1 MDEFPDP
8 EDEFE
13 LLHAQEMEAMREM
26 EEFDVEEASRQAA
39 LIPPSFKRSLNFTSP
54 TPLSRTPT
62 NSPSSRTTTS
72 SEPSSTTTSSEPS
85 NTTTSS
91 EPSSTNTSSE
101 PSNTTTSSEPSNTTT
116 SSEPSNT
123 TNGPPLSHTT
133 TSQGTLL
140 NDGGTSMSDNGVERQ
155 TQLGGTITGGRKRP
169 PPEDDGFEEA
179 LDILDQD
186 DFATHRKKRSRPLV
200 PMLGLSTLLGGKKSQ
215 DEQNEEDMLLIQQI
229 TELRNSLS
237 KTQQHNI
244 HHQDL
249 QGISTA
255 LVDRVAPVAPNIH
268 RHIPSSGDFQA
279 VTTDTGRRF
288 YLGRLE
294 EDEWDARVA
303 AVGTRVGA
311 STHLAVG
318 SSYLQL
324 KAQVEREQIRRDA
337 QLAKRIRDEEDSGM
351 ESGVE
356 EETEERESLWVE
368 KFKPQ
373 HYLDLLSDESTN
385 RLVLHWLKLWDK
397 LVFGVDKKPK
407 KQEKKKKDFQK
418 DNKFNK
424 FGKKFGPEVIEEL
437 DDHNRPVQKV
447 LLLAGPP
454 GLGKTTL
461 AHVLGRHAG
470 YHTLE
475 INASNDRS
483 PEAFR
488 TALETA
494 ATMRSVLGLSPRPN
508 CLVMD
513 EIDGAPAPSINL
525 LVNMLTGKD
534 MGRATKKGS
543 KKKEATVLHRPVI
556 CICNDLYTPAL
567 RPLRQ
572 IALVVQFPPTHT
584 ARLAQRLLEITR
596 KRDLR
601 ADLSVLM
608 ALCDK
613 TENDIR
619 SCLSVLQFVRS
630 SRREVRLEDVM
641 GAAVG
646 QKDHQ
651 RSLFNMWS
659 DIFSIPRQKKIR
671 RNPLQEP
678 LADVSDGTLPPMP
691 DLNGDLSKVGEDTA
705 LNYRVQR
712 ILSTT
717 YHAPFDKLTQGW
729 FHNYLNIKT
738 ASLDNISRGLDW
750 ASFTDIQLAEVG
762 HSQSWSLMAYLPYAC
777 VSYHL
782 LFASHQW
789 YKIQFPTQMNEIKQ
803 KQTKMEN
810 LITAM
815 VNDMSPKTRAHLNPP
830 SPSRMT
836 CDLLPFLLHI
846 IQPNLRPVNTQLYSK
861 QERADLNALID
872 TMLAYNLTYTQE
884 RDQNGQY
891 SFTLDPNIEEVVQFP
906 DMKSERQLSYPMRQL
921 ISREVELERVRR
933 AEARFTIMENE
944 TSTTSKDKRNP
955 PSSKPQ
961 NEVAATANN
970 PKVPL
975 PNHLHKLQAKPLS
988 KPGNVQ
994 GAGKKVV
1001 DGEIVQAPR
1010 DFFGRVIENPVNHQ
1024 AKSTNNEIVKS
1035 DIWFRFKEGYSNA
1048 VRRTI
1053 RMKDL

>member
-54 TPLSRTPT
+54 TPP
-62 NSPSSRTTTS
+62 SRTTTS
-72 SEPSSTTTSSEPS
+72 SPSSR
-85 NTTTSS
+85 
-91 EPSSTNTSSE
+91 
-101 PSNTTTSSEPSNTTT
+101 TTT

-140 NDGGTSMSDNGVERQ
+140 NDGGMSDNGVERQ
-155 TQLGGTITGGRKRP
+155 TQLGGTVTGGRKRP

-200 PMLGLSTLLGGKKSQ
+200 PMLGLSTLLGGQKSQ
-215 DEQNEEDMLLIQQI
+215 DEQDEEDMLLIQRI

-237 KTQQHNI
+237 KTEQHNI
-244 HHQDL
+244 HHLDL

-255 LVDRVAPVAPNIH
+255 LVNRVAPVAPHIH

-303 AVGTRVGA
+303 AVGARMGA

-318 SSYLQL
+318 GSYLQL

-385 RLVLHWLKLWDK
+385 RMVLHWLKLWDK

-418 DNKFNK
+418 DKFNK

-437 DDHNRPVQKV
+437 DDQNRPMQKV

-494 ATMRSVLGLSPRPN
+494 ATMRSVLGPSPRPN

-608 ALCDK
+608 ALCNK

-705 LNYRVQR
+705 LSYRVQR

-717 YHAPFDKLTQGW
+717 HHAPFDKLTQGW

-906 DMKSERQLSYPMRQL
+906 NMKSERQLSYPMRQL

-933 AEARFTIMENE
+933 AEARFTSTENE

-970 PKVPL
+970 PKSPL
-975 PNHLHKLQAKPLS
+975 PNHLQKLQAKPFS

-994 GAGKKVV
+994 GAVKKVV

-1024 AKSTNNEIVKS
+1024 VKSTNNEIVKS